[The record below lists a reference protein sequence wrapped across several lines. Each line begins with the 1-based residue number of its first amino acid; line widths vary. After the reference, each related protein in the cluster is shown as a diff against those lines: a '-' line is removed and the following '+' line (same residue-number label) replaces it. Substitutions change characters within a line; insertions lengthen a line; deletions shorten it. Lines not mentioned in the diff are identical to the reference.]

1 LQKSNAFI
9 NPYIAVLFATFSIS
23 TSAIWVRLADAPA
36 GVTAFYRLFFSVVL
50 MCPLIYKHQ
59 HEFKMIKKKH
69 VWSCLVAGIFLA
81 FHFILWF
88 RSLDYTSVASS
99 VVLVTLQPL
108 FAFIGSMLLFK
119 IRPHVG
125 AFIGALC
132 AIGGSVLIGWGDL
145 GISTKALF
153 GDLLALLACF
163 LITVY
168 LMAGQVV
175 RKDVPVFAYT
185 FVVYG
190 ISTLTLFLYVLLNG
204 QSFFTYGANDWL
216 MFVLLAIFPNLLGH
230 SIYNWSVKWVGV
242 NTLSMTILGEPIGS
256 SILAYFIFGE
266 KLHFLQVIGSLTIFI
281 GITIYLFSEKK
292 NRSGKIRGAA

>member
-1 LQKSNAFI
+1 
-9 NPYIAVLFATFSIS
+9 
-23 TSAIWVRLADAPA
+23 
-36 GVTAFYRLFFSVVL
+36 
-50 MCPLIYKHQ
+50 
-59 HEFKMIKKKH
+59 
-69 VWSCLVAGIFLA
+69 
-81 FHFILWF
+81 
-88 RSLDYTSVASS
+88 
-99 VVLVTLQPL
+99 
-108 FAFIGSMLLFK
+108 
-119 IRPHVG
+119 
-125 AFIGALC
+125 
-132 AIGGSVLIGWGDL
+132 
-145 GISTKALF
+145 
-153 GDLLALLACF
+153 
-163 LITVY
+163 
-168 LMAGQVV
+168 MAGQVV

>member
-1 LQKSNAFI
+1 
-9 NPYIAVLFATFSIS
+9 
-23 TSAIWVRLADAPA
+23 
-36 GVTAFYRLFFSVVL
+36 
-50 MCPLIYKHQ
+50 
-59 HEFKMIKKKH
+59 MIKKKH

-119 IRPHVG
+119 IRPHAG
-125 AFIGALC
+125 AIIGALC

-145 GISTKALF
+145 GISAKALF
-153 GDLLALLACF
+153 GDLLALLACL

-168 LMAGQVV
+168 LIAGQVV

-204 QSFFTYGANDWL
+204 QSFFTYEANDWL